1 MDQTVLTDAP
11 EITASVKL
19 RRVIKK
25 IFSNRAEKIN
35 RTKIGNA
42 GIFFFLGLF
51 GIYSALP
58 LFLTIMQAFKPLNE
72 FFLYPPRYIPRQPTA
87 ENFRMLL
94 SLMSTTWVPFSR
106 YVFNTVFITICGTL
120 GHVLVA
126 SLAAYPL
133 AKHKFPGAK
142 FIFSLVV
149 TSLMFHST
157 VTDVVNYIT
166 MSTLRWV
173 DTYLAVIVPAF
184 QSVMGVFLMRQFMT
198 QIPDSLLESARIDG
212 ASEYRTFW
220 SIIMPQVK
228 PAWLTLAILEFQNL
242 WRLSGSNYIYREEL
256 KTLPYAMSQIVAG
269 GIIRAGA
276 GAAATVILMAVPIIF
291 FILAQTQILQTM
303 ASSGIKE

>member
-1 MDQTVLTDAP
+1 MSQTAVQDHNA
-11 EITASVKL
+11 ISGSVKL
-19 RRVIKK
+19 RRAVRK
-25 IFSNRAEKIN
+25 IFSNRAEKVN
-35 RTKIGNA
+35 RTKIGNF
-42 GIFFFLGLF
+42 GIFLFLGLF
-51 GIYSALP
+51 GIYSGLP
-58 LFLTIMQAFKPLNE
+58 LFLTICQAFKPLNE
-72 FFLYPPRYIPRQPTA
+72 FFLFPPRYIPRNPTI
-87 ENFRMLL
+87 ENFRMLF

-106 YVFNTVFITICGTL
+106 YIFNTVFITITGTL

-126 SLAAYPL
+126 SMAAYPL
-133 AKHKFPGAK
+133 AKHKFPGGK
-142 FIFSLVV
+142 FLFAMVV

-184 QSVMGVFLMRQFMT
+184 SSVMGVFLMRQFMT
-198 QIPDSLLESARIDG
+198 QIPNSVLESARIDG

-256 KTLPYAMSQIVAG
+256 KTLPYAMGQIVAG
-269 GIIRAGA
+269 GLIRAGA
-276 GAAATVILMAVPIIF
+276 GAASAVILMSVPIIF